1 MRQCLPFRWIVSAV
15 TAVTIMTIGLSHLT
29 HRSVAD
35 DSEEID
41 LSVYYGFRE
50 LEIFK
55 LEQRSHSMQ
64 PGDFNHDGRTDLA
77 LVDNSHS
84 RIDLL
89 IQRESSED
97 GDEPL
102 TDSDVNKIE
111 SHWRFKH
118 EKVPVD
124 RDISA
129 MTIGD
134 FNGDDRDDLAYFGD
148 PDRLIIRFQTE
159 SDNWGRKREIR
170 LADVE
175 GQSWGIAAGDLN
187 HDGKDD
193 IAVLGKRVT
202 YVIHQ
207 DEPGEFATPVV
218 IRNTAE
224 RVGLAMIGD
233 LDGDER
239 NDLFYMAGD
248 GDERSASVR
257 LQNETGQLG
266 PEIRFELE
274 DIRGL
279 ILYDL
284 VEGAGREVVTI
295 DGTTGRIRVAQFTRE
310 SEPEGDLSVRLVQYG
325 FGESGSSK
333 GRDLAVGDLNGDGL
347 KDVVVTDPK
356 AAQLIVFLQH
366 ANHGLDLGT
375 AYPSFLGVE
384 QVRVSDIDSDGKA
397 EVFVLSNEERSIG
410 LCRLE
415 KGRLS
420 FPASLPV
427 TGEPVAFELAD
438 LDRDG
443 NDELIYLELIKRG
456 KYGLHRLTQPNGGD
470 WTTAAVGGGDH
481 EISLGSEP
489 AYMQSLDANQD
500 GRPDFLLV
508 SGTGRESTLLVTNE
522 QGSPQVAEA
531 TGGLQL
537 GDVERGAV
545 YSGEL
550 EQPVTLVAQENFARN
565 VLLDEENR
573 WQVLDQYNPAESK
586 AKVSG
591 VATLDLDG
599 EPGNELVMIDTG
611 VNKLRILRK
620 EGEQYQPWEQ
630 VDLGS
635 FPYIAAEVADL
646 NADGRDDLLLFGGQ
660 RFLTLY
666 AGQRPPELKDVLTF
680 ESKLDDVFFND
691 LAAGD
696 LNGDGQPDIAA
707 FDLRKHN
714 VEIITP
720 RGEQLMHGINFKVF
734 DEKSFSRRGGG
745 GAQPREG
752 VIADVTGDGRDDL
765 ILLVHD
771 RVLIYPQDDGTSLS
785 TDQTAERDEEM

>member
-1 MRQCLPFRWIVSAV
+1 MGQRLPIRWVV
-15 TAVTIMTIGLSHLT
+15 NVLTAVAVVAISLSHVT
-29 HRSVAD
+29 IAD
-35 DSEEID
+35 DAEEID
-41 LSVYYGFRE
+41 LSVYYGFKD

-55 LEQRSHSMQ
+55 LEQRSHSML
-64 PGDFNHDGRTDLA
+64 PGDFNQDGLTDLA

-89 IQRESSED
+89 IQRQAQTD
-97 GDEPL
+97 KDEPAA
-102 TDSDVNKIE
+102 DADVNQIE
-111 SHWRFKH
+111 DHWRFKH
-118 EKVPVD
+118 EKIPVD
-124 RDISA
+124 REVSA
-129 MTIGD
+129 LTVGD
-134 FNGDDRDDLAYFGD
+134 FNADGRTDLAYFGE
-148 PDRLIIRFQTE
+148 PDRLIVRFQSE
-159 SDNWGRKREIR
+159 SPLWDQKREVR

-187 HDGKDD
+187 HDGRDD
-193 IAVLGKRVT
+193 IAVLGKQVT

-207 DEPGEFATPVV
+207 TEPGEFATPVV

-233 LDGDER
+233 LDGDGR

-248 GDERSASVR
+248 GDERSASAR
-257 LQNETGQLG
+257 LQNESGNLG

-284 VEGAGREVVTI
+284 VEGAGKEVVTI
-295 DGTTGRIRVAQFTRE
+295 DGTTGRVRVAQFSRE
-310 SEPEGDLSVRLVQYG
+310 SDLRGELDVRLVQYG

-333 GRDLAVGDLNGDGL
+333 GRDLATGDLNGDGL
-347 KDVVVTDPK
+347 TDVVVTDPR

-366 ANHGLDLGT
+366 PNFGLDLGT

-384 QVRVSDIDSDGKA
+384 QIRVSDIDGDGSA
-397 EVFVLSNEERSIG
+397 EVFVLSNEEKSIG
-410 LCRLE
+410 YCQFE
-415 KGRLS
+415 NGRLS
-420 FPASLPV
+420 FPQALPV
-427 TGEPVAFELAD
+427 SGEPVALEMAD

-443 NDELIYLELIKRG
+443 TDEVLYLWEPQRKKFALN
-456 KYGLHRLTQPNGGD
+456 RLTRQTDGD
-470 WTTAAVGGGDH
+470 WKTDLSGNDTEYG
-481 EISLGSEP
+481 SLSNEP
-489 AYMQSLDANQD
+489 TYMQKLDANQD
-500 GRPDFLLV
+500 GMPDFLLL
-508 SGTGRESTLLVTNE
+508 SSNGRAPTLLVTDAD
-522 QGSPQVAEA
+522 GVPRVAE
-531 TGGLQL
+531 TSGGLQL

-545 YSGEL
+545 FSGKLGE
-550 EQPVTLVAQENFARN
+550 PVTLVAQENFARN

-573 WQVLDQYNPAESK
+573 WQVLDQYNPVESD
-586 AKVSG
+586 AKIKG

-599 EPGNELVMIDTG
+599 QPGNELVLIDTG
-611 VNKLRILRK
+611 VNKLRIFRK
-620 EGEQYQPWEQ
+620 EGELYQPWEQ

-646 NADGRDDLLLFGGQ
+646 NADGRDDLLIFGEQ

-666 AGQRPPELKDVLTF
+666 AGQRPPELKDVMTF
-680 ESKLDDVFFND
+680 ESKLDDVFLND

-696 LNGDGQPDIAA
+696 LNGDGEPDIAA

-720 RGEQLMHGINFKVF
+720 RGEQLVHGINFKIF

-752 VIADVTGDGRDDL
+752 VVADVTGDGLNDL

-771 RVLIYPQDDGTSLS
+771 RVLVYPQDDGNSS
-785 TDQTAERDEEM
+785 DAEQGTD